1 MEEDLQS
8 ITPSLHQA
16 QATVILYCIL
26 YLEKHTVRMKYLFI
40 LQQLKTN

>member
-1 MEEDLQS
+1 MEEDLQP

-16 QATVILYCIL
+16 QAIVILYCTL